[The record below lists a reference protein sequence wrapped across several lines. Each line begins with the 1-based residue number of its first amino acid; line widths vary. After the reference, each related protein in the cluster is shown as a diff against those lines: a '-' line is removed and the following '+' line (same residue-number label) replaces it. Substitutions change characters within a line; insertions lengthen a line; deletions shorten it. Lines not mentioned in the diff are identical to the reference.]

1 MRSLVRY
8 FIDKTLPC
16 VDTLVVSHLRQET
29 GPYAPLHDVSLCM
42 HRRECLAL
50 LGPTGSGRSLLLRV
64 LTAQLPLSDGNAHLL
79 GADLFTHPT
88 EFVRA
93 LGYASEGR
101 NAVGWLTGRQL
112 LHHVARMRRVPSQ
125 GVKAVVEQLL
135 RMLDLVEQA
144 ERYVAVYSGGERA
157 KLAVALALVGAPPV
171 VLLDK
176 PTDGL
181 DPVSRRRVWHTIITF
196 IKKTHMSVLL
206 ATDE

>member
-1 MRSLVRY
+1 
-8 FIDKTLPC
+8 
-16 VDTLVVSHLRQET
+16 
-29 GPYAPLHDVSLCM
+29 
-42 HRRECLAL
+42 
-50 LGPTGSGRSLLLRV
+50 
-64 LTAQLPLSDGNAHLL
+64 
-79 GADLFTHPT
+79 
-88 EFVRA
+88 
-93 LGYASEGR
+93 
-101 NAVGWLTGRQL
+101 
-112 LHHVARMRRVPSQ
+112 MRRVPSQ